1 MTDTQTATAAPK
13 ANTEA
18 EIQAALAAP
27 FEVRLRQRKGRFV
40 AALPELGLI
49 ASATSLDAA
58 HADIARQREARIREY
73 AAEGMLDTLPRPDL
87 APLPGDE
94 GKRLFGQL
102 KVFLIKAA
110 VVALLFLGAVNIIGN
125 ALGDI
130 GYVLEK
136 KLAGTATMTPES
148 VEKHRAQA
156 ARIAANLGP
165 ILREIT
171 AMFQTPA
178 PAQPA
183 EAPKAKP

>member
-1 MTDTQTATAAPK
+1 MTESNSPQPAQDTPDSET
-13 ANTEA
+13 

-27 FEVRLRQRKGRFV
+27 FEVRLSQRAGRFV
-40 AALPELGLI
+40 ACIPELGLL
-49 ASATSLDAA
+49 ASAKTVDAA
-58 HADIARQREARIREY
+58 HADIVRQRETRIREY
-73 AAEGMLDTLPRPDL
+73 ASEGLLHSLPKPGPLAAEPNGPTLL
-87 APLPGDE
+87 
-94 GKRLFGQL
+94 GQL

-110 VVALLFLGAVNIIGN
+110 VVAALFLGAVNIIGN
-125 ALGDI
+125 GLGNI

-178 PAQPA
+178 PS
-183 EAPKAKP
+183 APTDPAKP